1 MDAIVR
7 NLDIDL
13 VRSFVAIADT
23 GSFTAAGERV
33 SRTQSAVSVQ
43 IRRLEE
49 ILRQK
54 LLERTTRSIELTR
67 EGETFLAYARRML
80 ELNDESIRKLSA
92 PELAGA
98 IRLGIL
104 EYFVPDDLPAILAR
118 FARAFPGVELEA
130 RMGLSVDLREH
141 LAAGRLDAAI
151 VRVTRRDRTK
161 PFWKESQVWV
171 TGGSGSAEGRTPL
184 PLVLL
189 PEPCVLR
196 AHALEAMQRLN
207 RAYSIV
213 LTASG
218 IRGAQAAI
226 VAGLG
231 ISILPQSCVLPGMR
245 ILEGLPLPAALEIG
259 IVKGRSARPQ
269 LVDAVQAVAVESLR
283 GMTVL
288 RAAA

>member
-1 MDAIVR
+1 MDPIVR
-7 NLDIDL
+7 NIDIDL

-49 ILRQK
+49 TVGQK

-151 VRVTRRDRTK
+151 VRVSRRDRTK

-171 TGGSGSAEGRTPL
+171 TGGSGASERRTPL

-283 GMTVL
+283 GMAVL

>member
-1 MDAIVR
+1 MR

-23 GSFTAAGERV
+23 GSFTAAGEAV
-33 SRTQSAVSVQ
+33 ARTQSAVSVQ

-49 ILRQK
+49 TLGQK

-67 EGETFLAYARRML
+67 EGETFLAYARRIL
-80 ELNDESIRKLSA
+80 DLNDESIRRLSA
-92 PELAGA
+92 PELEGR
-98 IRLGIL
+98 IRLGIT
-104 EYFVPDDLPAILAR
+104 EYFVPDDLPSMLAR

-130 RMGLSVDLREH
+130 RMGLSIELREH

-151 VRVTRRDRTK
+151 LRVSRRDRSK
-161 PFWKESQVWV
+161 PFWKEAQVWV
-171 TGGSGSAEGRTPL
+171 AGESATPEAKTPL

-196 AHALEAMQRLN
+196 AHALEAMKRLS
-207 RAYSIV
+207 RPYSVV
-213 LTASG
+213 LSASG
-218 IRGAQAAI
+218 IRGVQAAV

-231 ISILPQSCVLPGMR
+231 ISILPKSCVLPGMR
-245 ILEGLPLPAALEIG
+245 ILKGLPVPGHLEIG
-259 IVKGRSARPQ
+259 IVKARAARPQ
-269 LVDAVQAVAVESLR
+269 LVEAVHAVAVETL
-283 GMTVL
+283 GGIAVY

>member
-1 MDAIVR
+1 
-7 NLDIDL
+7 
-13 VRSFVAIADT
+13 
-23 GSFTAAGERV
+23 
-33 SRTQSAVSVQ
+33 
-43 IRRLEE
+43 
-49 ILRQK
+49 
-54 LLERTTRSIELTR
+54 
-67 EGETFLAYARRML
+67 
-80 ELNDESIRKLSA
+80 
-92 PELAGA
+92 
-98 IRLGIL
+98 
-104 EYFVPDDLPAILAR
+104 
-118 FARAFPGVELEA
+118 
-130 RMGLSVDLREH
+130 
-141 LAAGRLDAAI
+141 
-151 VRVTRRDRTK
+151 
-161 PFWKESQVWV
+161 
-171 TGGSGSAEGRTPL
+171 
-184 PLVLL
+184 VLL

-283 GMTVL
+283 GMAVL

>member
-1 MDAIVR
+1 MR
-7 NLDIDL
+7 NIDIDL

-49 ILRQK
+49 TVGQK

-151 VRVTRRDRTK
+151 VRVSRRDRTK

-171 TGGSGSAEGRTPL
+171 TGGSGASERRTPL
-184 PLVLL
+184 PLVL
-189 PEPCVLR
+189 
-196 AHALEAMQRLN
+196 
-207 RAYSIV
+207 
-213 LTASG
+213 
-218 IRGAQAAI
+218 
-226 VAGLG
+226 
-231 ISILPQSCVLPGMR
+231 
-245 ILEGLPLPAALEIG
+245 
-259 IVKGRSARPQ
+259 
-269 LVDAVQAVAVESLR
+269 
-283 GMTVL
+283 
-288 RAAA
+288 